1 MIVSIDMSPSIV
13 HENAHAPDTEIEM
26 AIDQDKPTTERRIH
40 VLPIELLDRIRAY
53 QSENN
58 IPSEVEAV
66 RRLLS
71 EALQARDTI
80 DDLMKQVRAYFRQ
93 DRDLRAM
100 AKDVLSGHI
109 LVNRIDIADNEVRF
123 GMRNGD
129 AGSIKRDGSMKT
141 GSVTDD
147 GNVWLN
153 NDWPSA
159 PERSTSSW
167 DSPVNDLDKEIPF

>member
-1 MIVSIDMSPSIV
+1 MS
-13 HENAHAPDTEIEM
+13 EEQE
-26 AIDQDKPTTERRIH
+26 KPTTERRIH
-40 VLPIELLDRIRAY
+40 VLPVELLERIRAY

-71 EALQARDTI
+71 EALQARDSI
-80 DDLMKQVRAYFRQ
+80 DDVMKQVRAYFRQ

-100 AKDVLSGHI
+100 ARDVLSGHI
-109 LVNRIDIADNEVRF
+109 LVNRIDIDDSEVRF

-147 GNVWLN
+147 GNLWLN
-153 NDWPSA
+153 NDWPRVH
-159 PERSTSSW
+159 EHSTSNWSSPASDR
-167 DSPVNDLDKEIPF
+167 DSEIPF

>member
-1 MIVSIDMSPSIV
+1 
-13 HENAHAPDTEIEM
+13 M
-26 AIDQDKPTTERRIH
+26 ALDLDKPTTERRIH

-80 DDLMKQVRAYFRQ
+80 DDIMKQVRAYFRQ
-93 DRDLRAM
+93 DRDLRTLARE
-100 AKDVLSGHI
+100 VLSGHI
-109 LVNRIDIADNEVRF
+109 LVNRIDIEDSEVRF

-129 AGSIKRDGSMKT
+129 AGSIRRDGSMKT
-141 GSVTDD
+141 GSITDD
-147 GNVWLN
+147 GTVWLKS
-153 NDWPSA
+153 DWPRTPDRSA
-159 PERSTSSW
+159 GGW
-167 DSPVNDLDKEIPF
+167 DSPGNDLDKEIPF

>member
-1 MIVSIDMSPSIV
+1 
-13 HENAHAPDTEIEM
+13 M
-26 AIDQDKPTTERRIH
+26 AEDQEKPTTERRVH
-40 VLPIELLDRIRAY
+40 VLPVELLERIRTY
-53 QSENN
+53 QNDNN

-80 DDLMKQVRAYFRQ
+80 DDIMKQVRAYFRQ

-100 AKDVLSGHI
+100 AKEVLSGHI
-109 LVNRIDIADNEVRF
+109 LVNRIDIEDSEVRF

-141 GSVTDD
+141 GSITDD
-147 GNVWLN
+147 GNVWLRE
-153 NDWPSA
+153 DWPSVPENSATRGWDA
-159 PERSTSSW
+159 PNSKEE
-167 DSPVNDLDKEIPF
+167 EIPF

>member
-1 MIVSIDMSPSIV
+1 
-13 HENAHAPDTEIEM
+13 M
-26 AIDQDKPTTERRIH
+26 AEDQEKPTTERRVH
-40 VLPIELLDRIRAY
+40 VLPVELLERIRTY
-53 QSENN
+53 QNDNN

-80 DDLMKQVRAYFRQ
+80 DDIMKQVRAYFRQ

-100 AKDVLSGHI
+100 AKEVLSGHI
-109 LVNRIDIADNEVRF
+109 LVNRIDIEDSEVRF

-141 GSVTDD
+141 GSITDD
-147 GNVWLN
+147 GNVWLRE
-153 NDWPSA
+153 DWPSVAEFSGTRGWDA
-159 PERSTSSW
+159 PNSKEE
-167 DSPVNDLDKEIPF
+167 EIPF